1 MKSLKTKL
9 RLALLLLVMVAVA
22 ATLAIGLQ
30 QSLRVT
36 RDIIDVQVQDKL
48 TGAENL
54 LQTYVG
60 DRLGALTLAGDGNLQ
75 GGGKPLDGK
84 EDTIDEF
91 ATDMN
96 VAATLFAKDG
106 SDFVRVLTSI

>member
-36 RDIIDVQVQDKL
+36 RDIIDV
-48 TGAENL
+48 
-54 LQTYVG
+54 
-60 DRLGALTLAGDGNLQ
+60 
-75 GGGKPLDGK
+75 
-84 EDTIDEF
+84 
-91 ATDMN
+91 
-96 VAATLFAKDG
+96 
-106 SDFVRVLTSI
+106 